1 MTDKKHLIPKSKILI
16 REFSEQRLADRYTEL
31 LRLRQAVRQAEML
44 TDDRDATRESS
55 QAINKQCGSR
65 YAN

>member
-44 TDDRDATRESS
+44 TDDRDATRES
-55 QAINKQCGSR
+55 
-65 YAN
+65 